1 MNMRKLFLTLLV
13 CCLSVNVSVG
23 QDTKDKMEKKQDSEL
38 ENRIEMMSTIMLQ
51 MFGRVGLDDEQ
62 KQKIEAIIGKYV
74 PKLITSREMSDKLL
88 DKEQMRLFNKARSLA
103 QKAGYDDDKADDYA
117 LKKLKLDKEQ
127 AAQFKKAK
135 NEVLELNNN
144 LNSEIAAVMTDE
156 QKQKLPMFKDMVKKE
171 GSDAKGSAAKA
182 DGSKK
187 KVEGS
192 TNNSG
197 N

>member
-1 MNMRKLFLTLLV
+1 MRKLFLTLLV

>member
-1 MNMRKLFLTLLV
+1 MRKLFLTLLV

-38 ENRIEMMSTIMLQ
+38 EDRIEMMSTIMLQ

-88 DKEQMRLFNKARSLA
+88 DKEQIRLFNKARSLA

>member
-1 MNMRKLFLTLLV
+1 MRKLFLTLLV

-38 ENRIEMMSTIMLQ
+38 EDRIEMMSTIMLQ